1 MMKQILN
8 TQKEYVVVRVQLV
21 HVKKRFFGYQDKI
34 LAFHTAIPDTANEA
48 LELHEKIGKLMEK
61 YGVTVEC

>member
-1 MMKQILN
+1 MTKQIQN
-8 TQKEYVVVRVQLV
+8 THKEYVAVRVQLV

-48 LELHEKIGKLMEK
+48 LELHKNIGKLMEK
-61 YGVTVEC
+61 FGVTIKC